1 MTSSTNHSPLRHW
14 RPAIGGALTM
24 LVFVVLVPLVIAAT
38 GVVNVSAQE
47 SSGFLDR
54 LLGFASSR
62 SVAFHAPD
70 EKNPFAN
77 DSSAI
82 SEALHHYKKM
92 CVVCHGAPGLE
103 PSEIAKGLHPTP
115 PNLASKDTQNMTD
128 GEIFW
133 VISNGISSTGMPGF
147 EDSDNVDA
155 RWKIVSFVRHL
166 PDLTDAER
174 SQLQTT
180 DHE

>member
-1 MTSSTNHSPLRHW
+1 
-14 RPAIGGALTM
+14 
-24 LVFVVLVPLVIAAT
+24 
-38 GVVNVSAQE
+38 
-47 SSGFLDR
+47 
-54 LLGFASSR
+54 
-62 SVAFHAPD
+62 
-70 EKNPFAN
+70 
-77 DSSAI
+77 
-82 SEALHHYKKM
+82 
-92 CVVCHGAPGLE
+92 
-103 PSEIAKGLHPTP
+103 
-115 PNLASKDTQNMTD
+115 MTD